1 MFRIRRIRDCTLP
14 SERDAVAQVQQILR
28 EQFGGVPEEDI
39 AHLPE
44 QLHDPLRFRYRT
56 MIFTATDGRNRVRGF
71 AILLH
76 MPDLRFCY
84 LDFLS
89 AARLTMGHGIGGALY
104 ERLRE
109 EALVLGTVGLFFES
123 LPADPA
129 LCRKE
134 SERAENRARLMF
146 YERHGARPIA
156 GTAYETPLRP
166 GADCPPHLLFD
177 DLGRGVALRRDQA
190 RAIVRAILER
200 KYGPHCPPGYID
212 EVVESFRDDPI
223 RLHEPLKR
231 GGGTT
236 VPVQPVP
243 SVEKRIALVVNDR
256 HEIHHVR
263 ERGYVEAPVRV
274 EAILRELDKTG
285 LFERIEPRHFADE
298 HVRAVHD
305 GEFVDF
311 VKRVCAVVDPDES
324 VYPYV
329 FPIRNRTRPPWDLP
343 TRAGYYC
350 IDTFTPLHRNAW
362 PAARRAV
369 DCALTGAD
377 RLLEGVRVAYALVR
391 PPGHHAERRSFGGF
405 CYLNSTAVAAHY
417 LSRHGKVAVLD
428 LDYHHGNGTQDVFY
442 DRDDVLTVSIHGH
455 PRFAYPYFTGFID
468 ERGAG
473 RGAGY
478 NVNLALRE
486 QVNGTQYGSALDGA
500 LRLVARFAPRFL
512 VVALGFDTAKGDPTG
527 SWDLR
532 AADFAANGR
541 RLGRLG
547 LPLLVVQEG
556 GYLTRALGSCARAF
570 FKGLAESSADVAGA
584 PKAAPAGSPA
594 PAGARAAAAAPARSR
609 PSTNPPRTPGGN
621 GEARKTSPAGGPTA
635 R

>member
-14 SERDAVAQVQQILR
+14 AERDAVAQVQQILR
-28 EQFGGVPEEDI
+28 EQFGAVSEEEI
-39 AHLPE
+39 GHLPE

-76 MPDLRFCY
+76 MPDLCFCY

-104 ERLRE
+104 DRVRE
-109 EALVLGTVGLFFES
+109 EALALGSVGLFFES
-123 LPADPA
+123 LPADAA
-129 LCRKE
+129 LCRRE
-134 SERAENRARLMF
+134 ADRAENRARLVF
-146 YERHGARPIA
+146 YERHGARPVD

-177 DLGRGVALRRDQA
+177 DLGRGTGLRRDQA
-190 RAIVRAILER
+190 RAIVRAILDR
-200 KYGPHCPPGYID
+200 KYGPHCPPGYVD
-212 EVVESFRDDPI
+212 EVVESFRDDPV
-223 RLHEPLKR
+223 RLHEPRTR
-231 GGGTT
+231 GGDAK
-236 VPVQPVP
+236 VPVQPVH
-243 SVEKRIALVVNDR
+243 SMEKRVALVVNDR

-274 EAILRELDKTG
+274 DAILRELDKTG
-285 LFERIEPRHFADE
+285 LFERLEPHRFPDE

-311 VKRVCAVVDPDES
+311 LKRVCAAVDPDES

-329 FPIRNRTRPPWDLP
+329 FPIRNRARPPWDLP

-369 DCALTGAD
+369 DCALTAAE
-377 RLLEGVRVAYALVR
+377 RLLEGAQAAYALVR
-391 PPGHHAERRSFGGF
+391 PPGHHAERRAFGGF

-428 LDYHHGNGTQDVFY
+428 LDYHHGNGTQEIFY
-442 DRDDVLTVSIHGH
+442 ERDDVLTISIHGH
-455 PRFAYPYFTGFID
+455 PRFAYPYFTGFVD

-473 RGAGY
+473 AGTGY

-486 QVNGTQYGSALDGA
+486 QVNGAHYGTMLGEA
-500 LRLVARFAPRFL
+500 LRLVQHFAPRFL
-512 VVALGFDTAKGDPTG
+512 VVALGFDTAKRDPTG

-532 AADFAANGR
+532 PADFAANGR
-541 RLGRLG
+541 RLGALG

-556 GYLTRALGSCARAF
+556 GYLTRMLGPCARAF
-570 FKGLAESSADVAGA
+570 FGGLAEGSADVAGGPTA
-584 PKAAPAGSPA
+584 TRTPADPAGSAKSTA
-594 PAGARAAAAAPARSR
+594 PVTAPTQSGVR
-609 PSTNPPRTPGGN
+609 PTRPTGN
-621 GEARKTSPAGGPTA
+621 GQRAPSGGVSV